1 MLKPCPYCGEQIQ
14 SAAVKCRFC
23 GEWLDPSRRP
33 DASAPPAAPDQGPP
47 RPADTQPEPWAPPP
61 HISLAPA
68 PAPSPA
74 PPAPHESHRLP
85 LAAHDAD
92 VQPHRLPTS
101 SHDSGAQALRLP
113 TSSHDSPALAG
124 VISLPGLAARPDPV
138 VQNLS
143 SGTGVLAAGPLPPA
157 APVSNLSPGPG
168 APPAPRSATSRL
180 ADFERSFLDNA
191 GDDGDAGSSNH
202 GDDDPF
208 TSQVAPQRP
217 PPPWGLIGAVV
228 GGVALVAIILF
239 KNELFPPDVPPNAAD
254 AVADTKAEPPPET
267 KEVKPAPP
275 PETKLADP
283 KALPIQPPPQPTG
296 PLGPTFPDQLAKARE
311 AYSEGRLRVAAA
323 SLAELAKVA
332 PDHPEVLLL
341 TAQIQL
347 EDNKFAE
354 SQKTADRC
362 VFVDPTLADCW
373 LTLGVLR
380 QNSHDNPGAVAAY
393 ETYLKL
399 APTGRYAHDAN
410 SQLVR
415 LRPRGAAV
423 PAPVTPGRAPRRTG
437 PRRAPAGQRL
447 THSAASAASSSAP
460 AISQRPVSSSSLS
473 ASRW

>member
-1 MLKPCPYCGEQIQ
+1 
-14 SAAVKCRFC
+14 VKCRFC

-33 DASAPPAAPDQGPP
+33 DASAPPAAAAQGHADPP
-47 RPADTQPEPWAPPP
+47 RPADSHPEPWSPPP

-68 PAPSPA
+68 PLPAASPA

-85 LAAHDAD
+85 IAAHDSG
-92 VQPHRLPTS
+92 VQTHRLPTAYDAGAQVSRLPTS
-101 SHDSGAQALRLP
+101 SHE
-113 TSSHDSPALAG
+113 SPALAG

-138 VQNLS
+138 AQHLS
-143 SGTGVLAAGPLPPA
+143 SGTGVLAAGPLPPG
-157 APVSNLSPGPG
+157 APVGNLSPGPG

-191 GDDGDAGSSNH
+191 SDDGDAGSSNP

-208 TSQVAPQRP
+208 TSQVAHQRP

-239 KNELFPPDVPPNAAD
+239 KNELFPPDIPTDAAD
-254 AVADTKAEPPPET
+254 TVAETKAEPPPET
-267 KEVKPAPP
+267 KQIKPPP
-275 PETKLADP
+275 PETKIADT
-283 KALPIQPPPQPTG
+283 KGLPIQPPPQPTG
-296 PLGPTFPDQLAKARE
+296 PLGQAFTDQLARARE
-311 AYSEGRLRVAAA
+311 AYSEGRLKVAAA
-323 SLAELAKVA
+323 SLTELAKLA

-347 EDNKFAE
+347 EDNKFTE

-362 VFVDPTLADCW
+362 VFVDPKLADCW

-380 QNSHDNPGAVAAY
+380 QNNHDNPGAVTAY

-423 PAPVTPGRAPRRTG
+423 PAPVTPAPTT
-437 PRRAPAGQRL
+437 PAPA
-447 THSAASAASSSAP
+447 AP
-460 AISQRPVSSSSLS
+460 VNG
-473 ASRW
+473 